1 MNVFLQLCRRNLL
14 LFFRDKS
21 AVFFSLLSVFI
32 IIGLYALFLG
42 DVVVASVEDVVGE
55 HARFLIDSW
64 IMAGTLAVTGITTT
78 MGAFGILID
87 DQHRKYS
94 NDFKSSPIKRG
105 QILGAYIFSAWVI
118 GVIVSLLGLLLAEVY
133 IVFAGGR
140 WLGFGSIMSMIGVML
155 VSVFSANALIL
166 LVVSFFKSMRA
177 FSVASTVVGSM
188 IGFIT
193 GIYIPV
199 GQLPPGVQTVVKLFP
214 PSYSGSL
221 YRLIMMEKTFE
232 LANLPAAAVS
242 EIKSVMG
249 VTYSFGSSVVSPGA
263 SILILLVSGAVFFLV
278 ALLRFS
284 RKNS

>member
-1 MNVFLQLCRRNLL
+1 M
-14 LFFRDKS
+14 
-21 AVFFSLLSVFI
+21 
-32 IIGLYALFLG
+32 
-42 DVVVASVEDVVGE
+42 
-55 HARFLIDSW
+55 
-64 IMAGTLAVTGITTT
+64 
-78 MGAFGILID
+78 
-87 DQHRKYS
+87 
-94 NDFKSSPIKRG
+94 
-105 QILGAYIFSAWVI
+105 GAYIFSAWVI

-155 VSVFSANALIL
+155 VSVFLANALIL

-221 YRLIMMEKTFE
+221 CRLIMMEKPFE